1 MSDSTKKI
9 EYHEY
14 EEMYEKFLDYETS
27 LHEENQKRIRVGIKV
42 NIFLPLVFLIISFI
56 TSGSKLVFL
65 VLWILSLFGIAF
77 YLIYVEY
84 NDFKLQEKLK
94 EFGIETEKSEKEAAL
109 IGQEII
115 NRAEV
120 VEERIDEID
129 EILDENRQKIA
140 ERIEEIREERKEGLD
155 PILGI
160 AKERVAEKL
169 EAIAEDLKTDAE
181 QPEVLDIS
189 EEPVLEEEK
198 TSLYEESSA
207 ELNHT
212 ITLDE
217 VLGEAVDK
225 EDEDNE

>member
-14 EEMYEKFLDYETS
+14 EEMYKKFLNYETTS
-27 LHEENQKRIRVGIKV
+27 HEKNQKRIRVGIKV

-84 NDFKLQEKLK
+84 NDFKLKEKLK

-129 EILDENRQKIA
+129 EILDENRHKIA
-140 ERIEEIREERKEGLD
+140 ERIEEIREERKDGLD

-160 AKERVAEKL
+160 AKEKVAEKL
-169 EAIAEDLKTDAE
+169 EAIAVDLKAETEPVHGVDESDEAVTDME
-181 QPEVLDIS
+181 NVMS
-189 EEPVLEEEK
+189 EETDEEI
-198 TSLYEESSA
+198 
-207 ELNHT
+207 NRT

-217 VLGEAVDK
+217 ALGIITDK
-225 EDEDNE
+225 EDEGNE

>member
-14 EEMYEKFLDYETS
+14 EEMYEKFLDYETTS
-27 LHEENQKRIRVGIKV
+27 HEKNQKRIRVGIKV

-65 VLWILSLFGIAF
+65 VLWILSLFGISF

-84 NDFKLQEKLK
+84 NDFKLKEKLK

-129 EILDENRQKIA
+129 EILDENRHKIA
-140 ERIEEIREERKEGLD
+140 ERIEEIREERKDGLD

-160 AKERVAEKL
+160 AKEKVAEKL
-169 EAIAEDLKTDAE
+169 EAIAVDLKAEAEPVHGVDESDEAVTDVE
-181 QPEVLDIS
+181 NVTS
-189 EEPVLEEEK
+189 EETDEGI
-198 TSLYEESSA
+198 
-207 ELNHT
+207 NRT

-217 VLGEAVDK
+217 ALGIITDK
-225 EDEDNE
+225 EDEGNE

>member
-14 EEMYEKFLDYETS
+14 EEMYKKFLDYETTS
-27 LHEENQKRIRVGIKV
+27 HEKNQKRIRVGIKV

-84 NDFKLQEKLK
+84 NDFKLKEKLK
-94 EFGIETEKSEKEAAL
+94 EFGIETEKSEKEAVL

-140 ERIEEIREERKEGLD
+140 ERIEEIREERKDGLD

-160 AKERVAEKL
+160 AKEKVAEKL
-169 EAIAEDLKTDAE
+169 EAIAVDLKAETEPVHGVDESDEAVTDVE
-181 QPEVLDIS
+181 NVMS
-189 EEPVLEEEK
+189 EETDEEI
-198 TSLYEESSA
+198 
-207 ELNHT
+207 NRT

-217 VLGEAVDK
+217 ALGIITDK
-225 EDEDNE
+225 EDEGNE

>member
-14 EEMYEKFLDYETS
+14 EEMYKKFLDYETTS
-27 LHEENQKRIRVGIKV
+27 HEKNQKRIRVGIKV

-84 NDFKLQEKLK
+84 NDFKLKEKLK

-140 ERIEEIREERKEGLD
+140 ERIEEIREERKDGLD

-160 AKERVAEKL
+160 AKEKVAEKL
-169 EAIAEDLKTDAE
+169 EAIAVDLKAETEPVHGVDESDEAVTDME
-181 QPEVLDIS
+181 NVMS
-189 EEPVLEEEK
+189 EETDEEI
-198 TSLYEESSA
+198 
-207 ELNHT
+207 NRT

-217 VLGEAVDK
+217 ALGIITDK
-225 EDEDNE
+225 EDEGNE